1 MVNRWNGKTLEIDET
16 NGTILST
23 MVAAGKKERNN
34 TFSGVLMG
42 DCSPSGSDDSL
53 RTTGLY
59 GFRQGKQSFAFKED
73 GTAFIGESGF
83 GRINFDGTKGEIKS
97 SGYDTGTGV

>member
-42 DCSPSGSDDSL
+42 DCSPSGSDDS
-53 RTTGLY
+53 
-59 GFRQGKQSFAFKED
+59 
-73 GTAFIGESGF
+73 IW
-83 GRINFDGTKGEIKS
+83 I
-97 SGYDTGTGV
+97 